1 MEYTTW
7 RCSWLVK
14 GTPRWVLEA
23 WAEDPE
29 FEWYPE
35 EPGDLVSECGAEVT
49 ELANGWRCAAGHS
62 HFVDA
67 EYFDDEELAGIAAAH
82 LPLPA
87 NARRINGDPV

>member
-35 EPGDLVSECGAEVT
+35 
-49 ELANGWRCAAGHS
+49 
-62 HFVDA
+62 
-67 EYFDDEELAGIAAAH
+67 
-82 LPLPA
+82 
-87 NARRINGDPV
+87 